1 MSNNQ
6 CTYSAQG
13 CLSCKGLPIQKL
25 DAGVWNVRGVD
36 AKGYAIP
43 IHEVPPF
50 DEIPGNEI
58 QGFSERLQFAW
69 VQNENKQYNP
79 DVITAPIFDK
89 NSMF

>member
-1 MSNNQ
+1 MNTQ

-13 CLSCKGLPIQKL
+13 CLSCKGLPTQKV
-25 DAGVWNVRGVD
+25 DAGVWDVRGVD

-50 DEIPGNEI
+50 EETPTKDI

-69 VQNENKQYNP
+69 VQDENKSYNS
-79 DVITAPIFDK
+79 DVVSAPIFDK